1 MLLRKKGNEIFLFEN
16 EEELKEYCADSRF
29 TLSMFQNFDIQKYD
43 KKQKRFIRAKSSIIK

>member
-29 TLSMFQNFDIQKYD
+29 TLSMFQNFDLQKFD
-43 KKQKRFIRAKSSIIK
+43 KRTKRFVRVKASTLK